1 MGMIVGTSMSE
12 LVEEPGKSM
21 KFDLEEMQSAET
33 QWYLSLIKSRDDVG
47 SFESI
52 KSLLKADESSSPPS
66 KAKGFKSRSRPQRI
80 VEIISDDEDEDDEL
94 EDEDLIPYEKPDDDA
109 EDDDEDATLVQRNK
123 PTAPV

>member
-1 MGMIVGTSMSE
+1 MGMIVGTGMSE

-33 QWYLSLIKSRDDVG
+33 QWYLSLIKCRDDVG
-47 SFESI
+47 SFESM
-52 KSLLKADESSSPPS
+52 KSLSRADESLSAPP
-66 KAKGFKSRSRPQRI
+66 KAKNPKPLSRPQRV
-80 VEIISDDEDEDDEL
+80 VEVISDDEDEDDEP

>member
-1 MGMIVGTSMSE
+1 MGMIVGTGMSE

-33 QWYLSLIKSRDDVG
+33 QWYLSLIKTRDDVG
-47 SFESI
+47 SFESM
-52 KSLLKADESSSPPS
+52 KSLSRADEFLSAPP
-66 KAKGFKSRSRPQRI
+66 KANNPKPLSRPQRI
-80 VEIISDDEDEDDEL
+80 VEVISDDEDEDDEP

>member
-1 MGMIVGTSMSE
+1 MGMIVGTGMSE

-33 QWYLSLIKSRDDVG
+33 QWYLSLVKCRDDVG
-47 SFESI
+47 SFDSM
-52 KSLLKADESSSPPS
+52 KSLLKADVSSSAPS
-66 KAKGFKSRSRPQRI
+66 IAKNPNPLSRPKRI
-80 VEIISDDEDEDDEL
+80 VEIVSEDEDEDNEL